1 MQKDSGS
8 DMSITQTPGLVLTDE
23 FTEALSLLSAGESV
37 FLTGRAGTG
46 KSTLVREFLARTDRS
61 VVAAAP
67 TGIAA
72 LNVGGHTIH
81 RLFGFWPGVTVESVE
96 NGGYYPGQ
104 FASVLKSVDT
114 IIIDE
119 ASMIRADLFDCI
131 VAALK
136 RFGPQPGRWLGGVQ
150 LVLVGDLFQLPPVV
164 TEGEIEYF
172 QSHYP
177 SAYFFDARSFD
188 RSRFT
193 TVELTTVFRQTGDA
207 ELLDILNAV
216 RDGSLLSN
224 TLDAL
229 NAHVVDGFEPPVDED
244 WLTLTTTNRIA
255 NARNR
260 KMLVQLP
267 GPEIVSEAQYTG
279 ETEGFDPPTE
289 DRLPLRVGAQVMML
303 TNEPRGAW
311 VNGTIATVV
320 EVAQETVEGPG
331 GGETEV
337 VATVRVPDGSTYR
350 VTPHSWDITRPQ
362 VEGGSLVY
370 ESVGRFR
377 QLPMRLAWAITIHKS
392 QGQTLKRAVIDVS
405 GGTFAD
411 GQLYVALSRLT
422 DSAGL
427 VLARPIKPRDLQVS
441 NAVRRFLAE
450 ETDVPI
456 TQGRAY
462 IGACFVGDAGRMYQP
477 RPVEIAVITDDGQ
490 ELTTL
495 INPERDLGTA
505 RQDFGITASD
515 VQLAPTL
522 AQAWPVLASALDGLI
537 PAGPDIDHIMSY
549 IDFEMKRN
557 GVVAH
562 IPMGDDLDRELEVDE
577 ERLLSGATALDRA
590 RAVQKIMEG
599 DQLDAGSG
607 VFLAEGSADG
617 FLKPRPSHGADETF
631 FVQVG
636 DQHSDHAEVLADLLS
651 ARTEAVATSA
661 SASSVLAEVNRMA
674 GRSTETDGAKKHH
687 QIAEVLT
694 DGTRVCFS
702 GSAIDPAGNLV
713 SKSELAALAEAR
725 GLAVVSSMTKT
736 KCDAL
741 VTAEEGSQSNKAK
754 NAVAWGKPIF
764 TANQFFSWLAGESEV
779 ETPSAFAVDVDIRPV
794 TAGRVVRD
802 AADAERSAK
811 IHAHAANEQ
820 AASEVASAS
829 AEESSAVPV
838 TSRDD
843 ERGGLI
849 VGDAEPE
856 ENIYRF
862 EPAAA
867 DTDGQSEMPA
877 QLKRV
882 TPELQGR
889 EAAAALLAAGSRVAF
904 VGIAA
909 HPDTGGRL
917 TRADLVDLA
926 EDRGLVAVQSVTRT
940 GCDVLVQAAAK
951 PGSLQIEQAER
962 YAVPILAFADFWEWA
977 QAVQTESQ
985 PEVGLDSQATPA
997 APAAQNLTAASEV
1010 AAPPAVSPPPIAT
1023 SRPPSA
1029 SQAPAAPPNGPQP
1042 VAPQLEPNRQALSAT
1057 GSTPQTWQNPTAP
1070 PPQTNDPPNGVR
1082 KAPKPAWRLHV
1093 IMGVI
1098 LIGTIIGGFI
1108 LTAAAGLIHVVAGAI
1123 VLLLIMFAVPVIIVT
1138 WIVLGIRQ
1146 HRQRSPRGELDAIDG

>member
-1 MQKDSGS
+1 MEKDSGS
-8 DMSITQTPGLVLTDE
+8 DMSITKTADLELTEE

-46 KSTLVREFLARTDRS
+46 KSTLVREFLARTDRN

-72 LNVGGHTIH
+72 LNVGGYTIH
-81 RLFGFWPGVTVESVE
+81 RLFGFWPGVTVDSVRS
-96 NGGYYPGQ
+96 GSYYPGL

-131 VAALK
+131 VEALE
-136 RFGPQPGRWLGGVQ
+136 RFGPQPGMWLGGVQ

-164 TEGEIEYF
+164 TDGEIEYF

-188 RSRFT
+188 RFRFT
-193 TVELTTVFRQTGDA
+193 TVELTKVFRQTGDVN
-207 ELLDILNAV
+207 LLEILNAV

-224 TLDAL
+224 TLDKL
-229 NAHVVDGFEPPVDED
+229 NEHVVEGFEPPVDED

-260 KMLVQLP
+260 KMLEQLP

-320 EVAQETVEGPG
+320 EVAEETVEGLG
-331 GGETEV
+331 GAETEV
-337 VATVRVPDGSTYR
+337 VATVRVPDGSSYR
-350 VTPHSWDITRPQ
+350 VTPHSWEIKRPQ

-370 ESVGRFR
+370 EPVGRFR
-377 QLPMRLAWAITIHKS
+377 QLPMRLAWVITIHKS

-427 VLARPIKPRDLQVS
+427 ILARPIKPRDLRVS

-522 AQAWPVLASALDGLI
+522 AQAWPVLASALDGLT
-537 PAGPDIDHIMSY
+537 PAGPDIDRTMSY

-562 IPMGDDLDRELEVDE
+562 IPMGDDLDRDLEDE
-577 ERLLSGATALDRA
+577 DERLLSAATALDRA

-607 VFLAEGSADG
+607 VFLAESSADG
-617 FLKPRPSHGADETF
+617 FLKPRPSHTADETF
-631 FVQVG
+631 LVQVA
-636 DQHSDHAEVLADLLS
+636 DADSDHVEVLAGLLS
-651 ARTEAVATSA
+651 ARTEAVASSA
-661 SASSVLAEVNRMA
+661 TAASVLAEVNRMA
-674 GRSTETDGAKKHH
+674 GRSTETNGVKEHH
-687 QIAEVLT
+687 QIGDVLT
-694 DGTRVCFS
+694 DGVRVCFS
-702 GSAIDPAGNLV
+702 GSAVDPAGNLV

-736 KCDAL
+736 KCDVL

-779 ETPSAFAVDVDIRPV
+779 GTPSAFTVDVYIRPV
-794 TAGRVVRD
+794 TAGRMVRE
-802 AADAERSAK
+802 AADAEQSAT
-811 IHAHAANEQ
+811 IAAHAAEGHAPSE
-820 AASEVASAS
+820 AASAAVA
-829 AEESSAVPV
+829 ESSAEPV
-838 TSRDD
+838 ISRDD
-843 ERGGLI
+843 ERDDLI
-849 VGDAEPE
+849 AEDAKPE
-856 ENIYRF
+856 DGASRF
-862 EPAAA
+862 EPTAA
-867 DTDGQSEMPA
+867 DTDGQPGTPA

-882 TPELQGR
+882 TPEPQGR
-889 EAAAALLAAGSRVAF
+889 ETAAALLAAESRVAF

-917 TRADLVDLA
+917 TRADLVELA

-962 YAVPILAFADFWEWA
+962 YAVPILAFTDFWEWA
-977 QAVQTESQ
+977 QTVPDESQ
-985 PEVGLDSQATPA
+985 SGGDLDRQATPA
-997 APAAQNLTAASEV
+997 EPAAQNLTEASE
-1010 AAPPAVSPPPIAT
+1010 APSPPAVSPLAAAT
-1023 SRPPSA
+1023 PRPPSA
-1029 SQAPAAPPNGPQP
+1029 PQAPAAPLIGPQP
-1042 VAPQLEPNRQALSAT
+1042 RAPQWETNRQALNET

-1070 PPQTNDPPNGVR
+1070 PPQTYDPSNGAR
-1082 KAPKPAWRLHV
+1082 KAAKPAWRLHV

-1098 LIGTIIGGFI
+1098 LIGTIIGGFM
-1108 LTAAAGLIHVVAGAI
+1108 LTAAAGLIHVAAGAI
-1123 VLLLIMFAVPVIIVT
+1123 VLLLSILALPVIIVT

-1146 HRQRSPRGELDAIDG
+1146 HRRRTSLR

>member
-8 DMSITQTPGLVLTDE
+8 DMSSTQNPGLVLTDE
-23 FTEALSLLSAGESV
+23 FAEALSLLSAGESV

-46 KSTLVREFLARTDRS
+46 KSTLVREFLARTDRN

-72 LNVGGHTIH
+72 LNVGGYTIH

-96 NGGYYPGQ
+96 NGDYYPGQ

-136 RFGPQPGRWLGGVQ
+136 RFGPQPGMWLGGVQ

-177 SAYFFDARSFD
+177 SAYFFDAHSFD

-207 ELLDILNAV
+207 ELLEILNAV

-260 KMLVQLP
+260 KMLERLP

-279 ETEGFDPPTE
+279 ETAGFDPPTE

-311 VNGTIATVV
+311 VNGTIATIV
-320 EVAQETVEGPG
+320 EVTQETAEGLG
-331 GGETEV
+331 GGESEV

-350 VTPHSWDITRPQ
+350 VTPHSWEITRPQ

-370 ESVGRFR
+370 DPVGRFR

-427 VLARPIKPRDLQVS
+427 ILARPIKPRDLQVS
-441 NAVRRFLAE
+441 SSVRRFLAE
-450 ETDVPI
+450 ETDIPI

-522 AQAWPVLASALDGLI
+522 AQAWPVLASALDGLT
-537 PAGPDIDHIMSY
+537 PAGPDIDHTMSH

-577 ERLLSGATALDRA
+577 ERLLSGVTALDRA

-636 DQHSDHAEVLADLLS
+636 DQDSDHAEVLADLLS
-651 ARTEAVATSA
+651 ARTGAVATSA

-674 GRSTETDGAKKHH
+674 GRSTETDRAKNHH
-687 QIAEVLT
+687 EIGEVLT
-694 DGTRVCFS
+694 DGARVCFS

-725 GLAVVSSMTKT
+725 GLAVVDNMTKT
-736 KCDAL
+736 KCDVL

-754 NAVAWGKPIF
+754 KATAWGKPIF
-764 TANQFFSWLAGESEV
+764 TANQFFSWLAGKSDA
-779 ETPSAFAVDVDIRPV
+779 ETPRTFSVTVDIRPV

-802 AADAERSAK
+802 AADTEHSAK
-811 IHAHAANEQ
+811 IAALAAEEQ
-820 AASEVASAS
+820 AASEAASA
-829 AEESSAVPV
+829 AVEESSADHVS
-838 TSRDD
+838 SRDD
-843 ERGGLI
+843 EGGGLI
-849 VGDAEPE
+849 VGGAEPE
-856 ENIYRF
+856 EDASRF
-862 EPAAA
+862 EPTAA
-867 DTDGQSEMPA
+867 DTDGQSDMPA

-882 TPELQGR
+882 APEPLGR
-889 EAAAALLAAGSRVAF
+889 EAAAALLAVGSRVAF

-926 EDRGLVAVQSVTRT
+926 EGRGLVAVQSVTRT

-951 PGSLQIEQAER
+951 PGSLHIEQAER
-962 YAVPILAFADFWEWA
+962 YAVPVLAFADFWEWT
-977 QAVQTESQ
+977 QAVQTETQ
-985 PEVGLDSQATPA
+985 PNADPDSQIGPA
-997 APAAQNLTAASEV
+997 EPAAQGGVE
-1010 AAPPAVSPPPIAT
+1010 APGPSSRSAVCPLPTAT

-1029 SQAPAAPPNGPQP
+1029 PQAPAVPPSGPQP
-1042 VAPQLEPNRQALSAT
+1042 VAPQWEPNRQALNAT
-1057 GSTPQTWQNPTAP
+1057 GSAPQAWQNPAEP
-1070 PPQTNDPPNGVR
+1070 PAQAYDPPNGAR
-1082 KAPKPAWRLHV
+1082 KAAKPAWHLHV
-1093 IMGVI
+1093 IAGVI
-1098 LIGTIIGGFI
+1098 LIATIIGGFI
-1108 LTAAAGLIHVVAGAI
+1108 LTAVAGLIHVAAGAI
-1123 VLLLIMFAVPVIIVT
+1123 VLLLMILAVPVIIVI

-1146 HRQRSPRGELDAIDG
+1146 HRQRSALG